1 MPNTTVPIPSGM
13 FIDTKIAFVAS
24 VLIRKF
30 THMGRI
36 NSNTKI
42 LLALYFARKYAA
54 GYPRTMQIIVVRSPT
69 RMEFPSTTRL
79 DFSVKKI
86 AKFLKLNFPS

>member
-1 MPNTTVPIPSGM
+1 MPNTTVPIPRGM

-54 GYPRTMQIIVVRSPT
+54 GISQNYADNRSQKSDENGVSKDHQT
-69 RMEFPSTTRL
+69 
-79 DFSVKKI
+79 
-86 AKFLKLNFPS
+86 